1 MSFFTLKKKIVFFQ
15 QFASLTKSGIGI
27 LPTLEHLQRYAKG
40 PHLPVIVQE
49 LKTAAQQSQQ
59 LSVVFK
65 KHELYFGK
73 FPVALIKSGEVSGH
87 LPENAQVIAGYLEDT
102 YKNINRLLVGIAY
115 PVILLH
121 LFILIMPAAV
131 FFTRGPMAYFT
142 QVLTKF
148 LLLYGIAAIIYF
160 AYYSAQAYARPVYD
174 QGKLYIPVI
183 GKLFRNLSIYKFLR
197 GFAALYQSGMNS
209 MESWQVAADLTD
221 NTYLTA
227 RLLGAKRLIDLGRP
241 LTQAFE
247 ESGIFPAEVVD
258 MVSTGETSG
267 NIDGMLNKAAEYLD
281 DSTQRTI
288 QVILRLVPVLV
299 YLIIAAIIGYSI
311 ISGYLQYWAQI
322 DNILK

>member
-40 PHLPVIVQE
+40 PRLPVIVQE
-49 LKTAAQQSQQ
+49 LQTAAQQSRQ

-65 KHELYFGK
+65 KYESYFGK
-73 FPVALIKSGEVSGH
+73 FPVALIRSGEVSGH

-121 LFILIMPAAV
+121 LFILITPAAV
-131 FFTRGPMAYFT
+131 FFTHGPMAYFT
-142 QVLTKF
+142 QVFTKF
-148 LLLYGIAAIIYF
+148 LILYGIAAIMYC
-160 AYYSAQAYARPVYD
+160 AYYSAKAYARPVYD

-227 RLLGAKRLIDLGRP
+227 RLLRAKRLIDLGRP

-281 DSTQRTI
+281 DSTQRTM